1 LIYLG
6 FNNLLL
12 CLFHTLRGNSKAF
25 SNWEPLKTRTRRRKK
40 NCVRAY
46 QFWVGIVVVDVVAR
60 RERDDPYPAG
70 ALSLKATRHQ
80 LMENSD
86 YY

>member
-1 LIYLG
+1 MSFLYLEG
-6 FNNLLL
+6 KQQGVFKLGAVENPNQ
-12 CLFHTLRGNSKAF
+12 
-25 SNWEPLKTRTRRRKK
+25 KK
-40 NCVRAY
+40 KLRAY
-46 QFWVGIVVVDVVAR
+46 QFWVGIVVVAVVAR

>member
-1 LIYLG
+1 VSFLYLEG
-6 FNNLLL
+6 KQQGVFKLGAVENPNQ
-12 CLFHTLRGNSKAF
+12 
-25 SNWEPLKTRTRRRKK
+25 KK
-40 NCVRAY
+40 KLRAY

-86 YY
+86 Y

>member
-1 LIYLG
+1 MSFSYLEG
-6 FNNLLL
+6 KQQGVFKLGAVENPNQ
-12 CLFHTLRGNSKAF
+12 K
-25 SNWEPLKTRTRRRKK
+25 KKK

>member
-1 LIYLG
+1 VSFLYLEG
-6 FNNLLL
+6 KQQGVFKLGAVENPNQ
-12 CLFHTLRGNSKAF
+12 
-25 SNWEPLKTRTRRRKK
+25 KK
-40 NCVRAY
+40 KKLRAY

>member
-1 LIYLG
+1 MSFSYLEG
-6 FNNLLL
+6 KQQGVFKLGAVENPNQ
-12 CLFHTLRGNSKAF
+12 
-25 SNWEPLKTRTRRRKK
+25 KK
-40 NCVRAY
+40 KLRAY
-46 QFWVGIVVVDVVAR
+46 QFWVGIVVVAVVAR

-86 YY
+86 Y

>member
-1 LIYLG
+1 VSFSYLEG
-6 FNNLLL
+6 KQQGVFKLGAVENPN
-12 CLFHTLRGNSKAF
+12 HKR
-25 SNWEPLKTRTRRRKK
+25 EK

>member
-1 LIYLG
+1 MSFSYLEG
-6 FNNLLL
+6 KQQGVFKLGAVENPNQ
-12 CLFHTLRGNSKAF
+12 
-25 SNWEPLKTRTRRRKK
+25 KK
-40 NCVRAY
+40 KLRAY

-86 YY
+86 Y

>member
-1 LIYLG
+1 MSFLYLEG
-6 FNNLLL
+6 KQQGVFKLGAVENPNQ
-12 CLFHTLRGNSKAF
+12 
-25 SNWEPLKTRTRRRKK
+25 KK
-40 NCVRAY
+40 KLRAY

>member
-1 LIYLG
+1 VSFLYLEAKQQG
-6 FNNLLL
+6 VFKLGAVENPNQ
-12 CLFHTLRGNSKAF
+12 
-25 SNWEPLKTRTRRRKK
+25 KK
-40 NCVRAY
+40 KLRAY
-46 QFWVGIVVVDVVAR
+46 QFWVGIVVVAVVAR

>member
-1 LIYLG
+1 MSFLYLEG
-6 FNNLLL
+6 KQQGVFKLGAVENPNQ
-12 CLFHTLRGNSKAF
+12 
-25 SNWEPLKTRTRRRKK
+25 KK
-40 NCVRAY
+40 KLRAY

-80 LMENSD
+80 LKENSD
-86 YY
+86 Y

>member
-12 CLFHTLRGNSKAF
+12 CLFYTLRRNSKAF
-25 SNWEPLKTRTRRRKK
+25 LNWEPLKTRTRKK
-40 NCVRAY
+40 KLRAY
-46 QFWVGIVVVDVVAR
+46 QFWVGIVVVAVVAR

-80 LMENSD
+80 LKENSD
-86 YY
+86 Y

>member
-1 LIYLG
+1 VPFSYLEG
-6 FNNLLL
+6 KQQGVFKLGAVENPNQ
-12 CLFHTLRGNSKAF
+12 
-25 SNWEPLKTRTRRRKK
+25 KK
-40 NCVRAY
+40 KLRAY
-46 QFWVGIVVVDVVAR
+46 QFWVGIVVVAVVAR

>member
-12 CLFHTLRGNSKAF
+12 CLFYTLRGNSKAF
-25 SNWEPLKTRTRRRKK
+25 LNWEPLKTRTRKK
-40 NCVRAY
+40 KLRAY
-46 QFWVGIVVVDVVAR
+46 QFWVGIVVVAVVAR

>member
-1 LIYLG
+1 MSFSYLEG
-6 FNNLLL
+6 KQQGVFKLGAVENPNQ
-12 CLFHTLRGNSKAF
+12 
-25 SNWEPLKTRTRRRKK
+25 KK
-40 NCVRAY
+40 KLRAY
-46 QFWVGIVVVDVVAR
+46 QFWVGIVVVAVVAR

>member
-1 LIYLG
+1 VSFLYLEAKQQG
-6 FNNLLL
+6 VFKLGAVENPNQ
-12 CLFHTLRGNSKAF
+12 
-25 SNWEPLKTRTRRRKK
+25 KK
-40 NCVRAY
+40 KLRAY
-46 QFWVGIVVVDVVAR
+46 QFWVGIVVVAVVAR

-86 YY
+86 Y

>member
-1 LIYLG
+1 MSFSYLEG
-6 FNNLLL
+6 KQQGVFKLGAVENPNQ
-12 CLFHTLRGNSKAF
+12 
-25 SNWEPLKTRTRRRKK
+25 KK
-40 NCVRAY
+40 KLRAY

>member
-1 LIYLG
+1 VSFLYLEG
-6 FNNLLL
+6 KQQGVFKLGAVENPNQ
-12 CLFHTLRGNSKAF
+12 
-25 SNWEPLKTRTRRRKK
+25 KK
-40 NCVRAY
+40 KLRAY
-46 QFWVGIVVVDVVAR
+46 QFWVGIVVVAVVAR

-86 YY
+86 Y